1 MTSATIIFPDQ
12 LFEHHPGLQRE
23 RLVFLVEE
31 QLFFRDYHYPA
42 QFHQKKLVLH
52 RASMQ
57 VYYHEL
63 KNRGYDVIYIP
74 YQVNPR
80 MDYLFQPLKTQ
91 QIQTIYICELVDNI
105 LTKRLNKWC
114 AEYGIKIRELT
125 TPKFLTPW
133 DWFQEQCKSQPP
145 YSLTKFYIAQRKR
158 LNILLDGDKPI
169 GGKWSF
175 DPENRK
181 KLPKKITIPE
191 ISWPTGNSY
200 VLEAQN
206 YVNQNFRN
214 HWGAVTDF
222 RYPISH
228 AEAETWLQNFLTQRF
243 AYFGDYEDAMS
254 VKQDILFHSVLT
266 PMLNIGLL
274 TPAQVINEVLNY
286 AQSYP
291 VGLNTLEG
299 LVRQIIGWRE
309 FMAGMY
315 LRIGTA
321 QRNCNFWNHTRPM
334 PAQFYTGNTG
344 IFPLDHVI
352 KRVLNTAYCHHIE
365 RLMILGNFMLLCE
378 IAPHA
383 IYQWFMELFIDSY
396 DWVMVPNVYGM
407 SQYSDGGW
415 MTTKPYISGSNY
427 IRKMSDFPRG
437 DWCAIWDGLYWRFID
452 KHQDFFSQ
460 NPRLNMM
467 TAMLKKMPPA
477 QRQNHWHQAEHFLT
491 GLA

>member
-1 MTSATIIFPDQ
+1 MRDATVIFPDQ
-12 LFEHHPGLQRE
+12 LFQNHPGLQLG

-31 QLFFRDYHYPA
+31 QLFFRDYYYPA

-57 VYYHEL
+57 AYAHEL
-63 KNRGYDVIYIP
+63 KNRGYDLVYIS
-74 YQVNPR
+74 YQLDPR
-80 MDYLFQPLKTQ
+80 MDYLFQTLQSQ
-91 QIQTIYICELVDNI
+91 QIQVIYICELVDNI

-114 AEYGIKIRELT
+114 AYYQIKIIELT

-133 DWFQEQCKSQPP
+133 PWFQEQFKPEPP
-145 YSLTKFYIAQRKR
+145 HSLTKFYIAQRKR
-158 LNILLDGDKPI
+158 LNILVDGDKPL

-181 KLPKKITIPE
+181 KLPKHITIPE
-191 ISWPTGNSY
+191 ISWPSPNVY
-200 VLEAQN
+200 VLEAQA
-206 YVNQNFRN
+206 YVAHNFPH
-214 HWGAVTDF
+214 HWGSVASF
-222 RYPISH
+222 HYPITH
-228 AEAETWLQNFLTQRF
+228 TEAEIWLQNFLVQRF
-243 AYFGDYEDAMS
+243 TNFGDYEDAIS
-254 VKQDILFHSVLT
+254 VQYDILFHSVLT

-274 TPAQVINEVLNY
+274 TPEQVINQVVNY
-286 AQSYP
+286 AKSYP

-299 LVRQIIGWRE
+299 FVRQIIGWRE

-321 QRNCNFWNHTRPM
+321 QRQSNFWNHTRPM
-334 PAQFYTGNTG
+334 PDSFYTGNTG
-344 IFPLDHVI
+344 ILPLDHVI
-352 KRVLNTAYCHHIE
+352 KKVLKTAYCHHIE

-378 IAPHA
+378 IHPQG
-383 IYQWFMELFIDSY
+383 IYQWFMEFFIDSY
-396 DWVMVPNVYGM
+396 DWVMVPNIYGM

-427 IRKMSDFPRG
+427 IRKMSDFPVG
-437 DWCAIWDGLYWRFID
+437 DWSEIWDGLYWRFID

-467 TAMLKKMPPA
+467 TILLKKMNPV
-477 QRQNHWHQAEHFLT
+477 QRQTHWQKAEHFLA

>member
-1 MTSATIIFPDQ
+1 MTSATVIFPDQ
-12 LFEHHPGLQRE
+12 LFLNHPGLAPG

-31 QLFFRDYHYPA
+31 QLFFRDYYYPA

-57 VYYHEL
+57 TYYQKL
-63 KNRGYDVIYIP
+63 KQTDYHVIYIP
-74 YQVNPR
+74 YQSDPQMN
-80 MDYLFQPLKTQ
+80 YLFQPLQ
-91 QIQTIYICELVDNI
+91 NYYVNVIYICELLDNI
-105 LTKRLNKWC
+105 LTKRLQKWC
-114 AEYGIKIRELT
+114 AYYQIKIVELT

-133 DWFQEQCKSQPP
+133 DWFYQQCPPQPP

-158 LNILLDGDKPI
+158 LHILVTGDKPV

-191 ISWPTGNSY
+191 ITWPPANSY
-200 VLEAQN
+200 VKEAQD
-206 YVNQNFRN
+206 YVTQKFSH
-214 HWGAVTDF
+214 HWGSSHNF
-222 RYPISH
+222 YYPVSH
-228 AEAETWLQNFLTQRF
+228 TEAQSWLEDFLTQRF
-243 AYFGDYEDAMS
+243 SNFGDYEDAMS
-254 VKQDILFHSVLT
+254 VQHDILFHSVLT

-274 TPAQVINEVLNY
+274 TPEQVITQVLNY
-286 AQSYP
+286 AESYP

-299 LVRQIIGWRE
+299 FIRQIIGWRE

-321 QRNCNFWNHTRPM
+321 QRKQNFWNHTRPM
-334 PAQFYTGNTG
+334 PKQFYTGTTG
-344 IFPLDHVI
+344 VFPVDHVI
-352 KRVLNTAYCHHIE
+352 RRVLKTAYCHHIE

-378 IAPHA
+378 ITPHA
-383 IYQWFMELFIDSY
+383 VYQWFMELFIDSY

-427 IRKMSDFPRG
+427 IRKMSDFPPG
-437 DWCAIWDGLYWRFID
+437 DWWAIWDGLYWRFID
-452 KHQDFFSQ
+452 KHEDFFSQ

-467 TAMLKKMPPA
+467 TNMLKKMSPA
-477 QRQNHWHQAEHFLT
+477 QRHTHRQNAENFLAS
-491 GLA
+491 LA